1 MRHIKIFFAQYW
13 RAMRKPSQLAT
24 GIVAVFFFV
33 AGIAYMRAFDWT
45 MDVTNTEQFC
55 IGCHEMEDNV
65 YPAYTESIHYSN
77 RSGVRAV
84 CSDCHVPH
92 KWSDKIVRK
101 IQASKEV
108 WGKLTGY
115 IDTPEK
121 FAAHRLELAQREWGR
136 FRKNDSLECRNCH
149 DQSYF
154 DFARQG
160 APGVYMHTAMLEAGQ
175 FTCIDCHKGIAHVLP
190 TTENLQLISPAVLE
204 PENRAPFDHS
214 AMTLE
219 ETQ

>member
-1 MRHIKIFFAQYW
+1 MTEQQNIFLRYW
-13 RAMRKPSQLAT
+13 RAMARPSPVAL
-24 GIVAVFFFV
+24 GVIAVFFFV
-33 AGIAYMRAFDWT
+33 SGILYMRAFDWS
-45 MDVTNTEQFC
+45 MAVTNSEQFC

-101 IQASKEV
+101 VQASKEV
-108 WGKLTGY
+108 WGKITGK

-121 FAAHRLELAQREWGR
+121 FAEHRLHLAQREWAR

-149 DQSYF
+149 DESYF
-154 DFARQG
+154 SFDRQG
-160 APGVYMHTAMLEAGQ
+160 APSAYMHETMLKEGE
-175 FTCIDCHKGIAHVLP
+175 FTCIDCHKGIAHELP
-190 TTENLQLISPAVLE
+190 ETNDLVLISPAELE
-204 PENRAPFDHS
+204 PEYRPPFEH
-214 AMTLE
+214 ARMTLE
-219 ETQ
+219 